1 MEYEI
6 EVGKYILKKKLSKGD
21 TVDTFLGFHKKN
33 SELVFVKRF
42 IKGNMNN
49 EDKKKLNNEI
59 RILKNLNS
67 PNIISLKDFAKSQN
81 HYYIILE
88 YCNGGNLSKYIKD
101 YIQEN
106 KKPLNEF
113 LIQKIIK
120 QITSAIEYIFSKKL
134 VNRNIKLENML
145 LNFDSHINIAQ
156 NRNLPSELTFEE
168 KSLNKIF
175 TIKLTG
181 LDRSEEFKKVRDNR
195 VMIGNPDKMAD
206 NLDAGDPSDDLW
218 SLGLITY
225 ELLTGSPPIIGHT
238 SEELYKSIQEGK
250 YNLPDNLK
258 CSIEIISFINGLLE
272 INTEKRLN
280 LEQIK
285 SHPFLNISPEYF
297 KYIDLVKLSETEK
310 EQIKIN
316 SNDNDNLLGKLFKC
330 KDLDLNIDKIN
341 QKEIQKPDVKEKIRK
356 TLVVNKDIE
365 KASEEEKIEKK
376 KEIEKFEN
384 MKIKAEEKIKKTK
397 TILQNQIEKP
407 TSTNE
412 EKNKKGDDE
421 DETLDADE
429 STEIALNEQQ
439 KILEIIN
446 QNKINQEKIENENRK
461 LKEEIERYKRNMETK
476 GNETN
481 ETNQNT
487 IEKPKGE
494 TPKET
499 NGNTEKNNI
508 DDEKNEDDIIIDS
521 DDVEFEDFTYNGYEI
536 DNNYLE
542 EKFSKI

>member
-1 MEYEI
+1 
-6 EVGKYILKKKLSKGD
+6 
-21 TVDTFLGFHKKN
+21 
-33 SELVFVKRF
+33 
-42 IKGNMNN
+42 MNN

-238 SEELYKSIQEGK
+238 SEEIYKSIQEGK

-407 TSTNE
+407 TTTNE

-476 GNETN
+476 GKETN

-499 NGNTEKNNI
+499 NGNTKKNNI

-521 DDVEFEDFTYNGYEI
+521 DDVEFEDFTDNGYEI